1 MQRRPGRPALRRA
14 SARSEGRKVVD
25 QRSEGLSRT
34 ESLCEGLL
42 GSASMVVFIF
52 EMALNVPTL
61 TKRRLK
67 GVGYLPT
74 SWLLVG

>member
-52 EMALNVPTL
+52 EMALNVPT
-61 TKRRLK
+61 
-67 GVGYLPT
+67 
-74 SWLLVG
+74 